1 MLFNLTLLD
10 ALIILFVLFKTFKP
24 PSVSLGDSLH
34 GLISIVLIIALIL
47 GLKLNT
53 EMRGLVAGVADM
65 MSIIP
70 GLGSKLLVI
79 IAAWYVMRLIRKKLG
94 YWIEGIIPK
103 TKHKAITRISE
114 VIRSVLLVAL
124 LLWVFEGFFETS
136 ADTPVAVNGVRALDY
151 WVSSRL

>member
-1 MLFNLTLLD
+1 MLLNLTLLD

-34 GLISIVLIIALIL
+34 GLISILLIIALIL
-47 GLKLNT
+47 GLKINN

-103 TKHKAITRISE
+103 IKHQPITRISE
-114 VIRSVLLVAL
+114 VIRAVLLVAL
-124 LLWVFEGFFETS
+124 LLWVFEGFFETD
-136 ADTPVAVNGVRALDY
+136 ADTPIAVYGVRALDQ